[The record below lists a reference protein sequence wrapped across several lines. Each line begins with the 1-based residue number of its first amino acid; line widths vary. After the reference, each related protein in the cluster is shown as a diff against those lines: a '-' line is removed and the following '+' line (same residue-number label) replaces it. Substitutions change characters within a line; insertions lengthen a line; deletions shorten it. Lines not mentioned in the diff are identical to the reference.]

1 MGWLDFL
8 KNEPATIERYQLV
21 ERTDGD
27 TVHTGI
33 KLLIPQYADIVVT
46 IGEKVSLR
54 EIDDHLKLDFTF
66 TVVANPQHKK
76 YTKDD
81 LTPIIGDIIIEL
93 IEADYSNQT

>member
-8 KNEPATIERYQLV
+8 KNEPAPIERYQLV

-76 YTKDD
+76 YTKDE

-93 IEADYSNQT
+93 IEADYSNQN